1 VRYRFD
7 ERIQEEFGRAKAS
20 RSPLSLLMLDIDLF
34 KQVNDRWGHLGGD
47 KVLHEVSQA
56 ILSQTRET
64 DFCARYGGEEIAVLM
79 PLTATDNALAIAE
92 RIRRKVESEPIGPD
106 GIRVTISG
114 GIAAVTDDMAEP
126 DDLVAAADQALYA
139 AKNQG
144 RNRVVTV
151 P

>member
-1 VRYRFD
+1 LERFSN
-7 ERIQEEFGRAKAS
+7 R
-20 RSPLSLLMLDIDLF
+20 LL
-34 KQVNDRWGHLGGD
+34 
-47 KVLHEVSQA
+47 EVGA
-56 ILSQTRET
+56 IE
-64 DFCARYGGEEIAVLM
+64 GEEIAVLM